1 MPKRTYKEICGIHNI
16 TRAICDYAK
25 AEGVNPFNDAEM
37 SKWVAARRK
46 KNDSKANSQ
55 TVPTAEDSEGK
66 PLTLEQL
73 EVELSSAPTPQIAQM
88 RKIQI
93 SGLREGLK
101 FRQERSELI
110 SRHEVAER
118 DIRIANADRAAFIKL
133 ENDLPP
139 KGVGLDEAD
148 MQKAFR
154 PVLRNNMEM
163 TADALSEFW
172 KDTPEMQM
180 IIRFSLGL
188 MDGKKWK
195 FDPFTGAEL

>member
-1 MPKRTYKEICGIHNI
+1 MPKRTYKDICGIHNI

-73 EVELSSAPTPQIAQM
+73 EVELSAAPTPQIAQM

-110 SRHEVAER
+110 PLGEVKER
-118 DIRIANADRAAFIKL
+118 DTRIANAVRAACIKL

-139 KGVGLDEAD
+139 KGVGLDEAG

-154 PVLRNNMEM
+154 PVIRQILMDL
-163 TADALSEFW
+163 ADGQSEFW
-172 KDTPEMQM
+172 KDKDQPEE
-180 IIRFSLGL
+180 
-188 MDGKKWK
+188 KK
-195 FDPFTGAEL
+195 

>member
-16 TRAICDYAK
+16 TRDIVNYAK
-25 AEGVNPFNDAEM
+25 AEGVNVFNDADM
-37 SKWVAARRK
+37 GKWVAARRK

-55 TVPTAEDSEGK
+55 SVPEASDQDGK

-101 FRQERSELI
+101 FRQERNELI
-110 SRHEVAER
+110 PLGEVKER
-118 DIRIANADRAAFIKL
+118 DTRIANAVRAACITL

-139 KGVGLDEAD
+139 KGVGLDEAG

-154 PVLRNNMEM
+154 PVIRGILEM
-163 TADALSEFW
+163 LADAQSDFW
-172 KDTPEMQM
+172 KNKDQPEE
-180 IIRFSLGL
+180 
-188 MDGKKWK
+188 KK
-195 FDPFTGAEL
+195 